1 MTLPPFEAP
10 RLKLN
15 RARSHIGELQNEV
28 RAYLLSEPF
37 NMEIVDAPTFT
48 NGKKWLVHLHHEVP
62 LYLSPI
68 IGDVIHNLRTSLD
81 LLACE
86 LVRANGKSDKGVHF
100 PFADSAAALSEAIK
114 DKNMHRAKPAVIAL
128 INQVQPYTGGNHALR
143 AIHDLDVMD
152 KHQALIP
159 VLDIVAAPNV
169 PGFET
174 PTISHGP
181 IRAGVGLAT
190 IGDHNRLPIGTRARG
205 EFKLTFDSH
214 VDGVFAAKLTTLSG
228 SEVVPALIGLANQ
241 VECLLEAFIRV
252 A

>member
-10 RLKLN
+10 RLKLR

-37 NMEIVDAPTFT
+37 HLEIVDAPTFT
-48 NGKKWLVHLHHEVP
+48 NGKKWVVHMQHEVP
-62 LYLSPI
+62 SHFSAI

-86 LVRANGKSDKGVHF
+86 LVRANGRSDKGVHF
-100 PFADSAAALSEAIK
+100 PFADSAGTLSEAIK
-114 DKNMHRAKPAVIAL
+114 DKNMHRAKPAVQTL
-128 INQVQPYTGGNHALR
+128 IENVKPYTGGNHALR
-143 AIHDLDVMD
+143 AIHDLDILD

-159 VLDIVAAPNV
+159 ILDIVAAPNV

-174 PTISHGP
+174 PLLQHGP
-181 IRAGVGLAT
+181 IQAGVGLAT
-190 IGDHNRLPIGTRARG
+190 LGDHNRLPIGTRARG
-205 EFKLTFDSH
+205 EFKLTFDSY
-214 VDGVFAAKLTTLSG
+214 VDGVFSTKLVTLSG
-228 SEVVPALIGLANQ
+228 SEVVPALISLAKQ
-241 VECLLEAFIRV
+241 VESLIEAFILV